1 MGLVRS
7 RTAQLVFA
15 LDKATAEIDNPARA
29 VLLLQY
35 SDNEPWVREV
45 AQPQL
50 QRLLPAAEILTVP
63 LSLTSGVHMGP
74 GTWSLAFAE
83 ED

>member
-1 MGLVRS
+1 MGLVRN
-7 RTAQLVFA
+7 REGQLTFA
-15 LDKATAEIDNPARA
+15 LEKASAEIDVPAHA

-35 SDNEPWVREV
+35 SDNQQWVSEV

-50 QRLLPAAEILTVP
+50 AAILPRAEILMVP

-83 ED
+83 VA